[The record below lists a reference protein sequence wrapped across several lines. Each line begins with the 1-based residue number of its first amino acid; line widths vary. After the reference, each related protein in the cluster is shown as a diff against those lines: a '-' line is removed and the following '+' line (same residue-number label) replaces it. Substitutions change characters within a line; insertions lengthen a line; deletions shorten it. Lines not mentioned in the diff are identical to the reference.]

1 MAAEDISV
9 QAIDT
14 SVTLDKVQL
23 REVTLDD
30 PELMQEILAA
40 LVDDTSQQVQ
50 LLEGAIERHDAESC
64 MRLAHYSKGACAN
77 VGAVSAAALLKHIET
92 RAAAQE
98 FQECSEAL
106 AALAEQVSRLREAAS
121 LMAP

>member
-1 MAAEDISV
+1 M

-14 SVTLDKVQL
+14 SVTLDKEQL

-30 PELMQEILAA
+30 PELMIEILSA

-50 LLEGAIERHDAESC
+50 LLEGAIQSRDAPGC

-92 RAAAQE
+92 QAAAQQ

-106 AALAEQVSRLREAAS
+106 AALAEQVSRLRQEAAE
-121 LMAP
+121 LLP

>member
-1 MAAEDISV
+1 V

-14 SVTLDKVQL
+14 SVTLDKEQL

-50 LLEGAIERHDAESC
+50 LLEGAIKARDAQGC
-64 MRLAHYSKGACAN
+64 MRLAHYSKGACSN

-92 RAAAQE
+92 RAAALE

-106 AALAEQVSRLREAAS
+106 AALAQQVSLLREEAKT
-121 LMAP
+121 LTV